1 MTRKGVRVMK
11 RKGVRVMKG
20 KLFKGIVI
28 GAVTAMV
35 VLAGTAALAGSG
47 VGGIFN
53 LGRTNTVNRT
63 SALVGKTAGAMLRV
77 QNKANGPAANFQVV
91 AGKAPFAV
99 NSDVKVGKLNADL
112 LDGVDSSGFTHA
124 DEADHAAGADHAANA
139 DALGGLPASSYLRG
153 VKVSFVADAPLGRA
167 IVLVLGGLTLEAI
180 CASGD
185 NLSLDA
191 TTNSDNSWIRVASQG
206 ESDFDGDEVVF
217 IDLGSSSGVLVYH
230 SGAGPTVTFQWA
242 SWENGTG
249 PDCQLHGTA
258 FMAP

>member
-1 MTRKGVRVMK
+1 M
-11 RKGVRVMKG
+11 
-20 KLFKGIVI
+20 
-28 GAVTAMV
+28 
-35 VLAGTAALAGSG
+35 
-47 VGGIFN
+47 
-53 LGRTNTVNRT
+53 
-63 SALVGKTAGAMLRV
+63 
-77 QNKANGPAANFQVV
+77 
-91 AGKAPFAV
+91 
-99 NSDVKVGKLNADL
+99 
-112 LDGVDSSGFTHA
+112 DSSGFYAAGSKVSDSAHA

-153 VKVSFVADAPLGRA
+153 AKVSFVADAPLGRA
-167 IVLVLGGLTLEAI
+167 TVLVLGGLTLEAV

-185 NLSLDA
+185 NLSLHA

-242 SWENGTG
+242 SWENGIG